1 MSTKL
6 KPIIKN
12 ISKFENKH
20 IDTSLRNENQSPIHF
35 KVKGQPLILS
45 IRSRNKTWVFSGRIK
60 NSMGQSESKN
70 TTIGYV
76 EGFAPS
82 NPKKPILDIREALIK
97 AIDIKDGTQV
107 ELKDEIFME
116 GVEGESLSDNIREFL
131 EFKSPPLVSQSHHD
145 SLRLYLNRFK
155 KEIIQI
161 KGKKAFKTKSITIG
175 DYRNVR
181 NIFKASTLSTN
192 TPNDFQG
199 AVNNFFNWCVEE
211 GYLDANP
218 IISLKKPF
226 KGAPANDRF
235 LTRDEIAKIFKTID
249 EIDFPYNYIAP
260 MCLLTGR
267 RVSSVGKMKW
277 NNIQWNDR
285 IWNEQ
290 PDDNKIKRGINY
302 QVPLSWLA
310 MDYLKAIKDKQKELG
325 WEGRTDYVFPKPE
338 RYPPQA
344 PLSPSA
350 EFTKLHEHCDITS
363 KGNNKKG
370 GLAIKKF
377 TGIDDYKATYLRHT
391 FRTHGT
397 RLGIGDDVLDYVGG
411 WKKSGNQGRIVY
423 NNTNYNAEGMSFE
436 GVDKLAN
443 FYMDKGESNVV
454 PIKKLDAKEMS
465 LEDIKDSIKDRLRIN
480 VDTKKKNITLF
491 QSETNGR
498 ELTDMDFMNIQYNH
512 DLSRMDM
519 DGFTY
524 HNICYMQFM
533 HTKKDELYQMYI
545 ESFDRDILMKDPLEA
560 SQNFI
565 FSMMQNRF
573 NNVVRDKT
581 LGSPNYKPIR
591 SDKDLEL
598 LIGAEKI
605 LYLEKSLTRYVQE
618 NDLSAEAQKEDKICV
633 NGNKDW
639 SFETND
645 AVYKKALRIQEKKN
659 PEYKDA
665 IFDDCIK
672 DIDFEDYLES
682 ARVEL
687 AKFKKDILDIQDG
700 TKGLFLFHSERGL
713 YCRMDFTAVTKKG
726 EREIELHYNIKL
738 SELNLN
744 KRWEV

>member
-20 IDTSLRNENQSPIHF
+20 IDTSLRNENQSPIHY

-60 NSMGQSESKN
+60 NAMGQSESKN

-155 KEIIQI
+155 KEIVQI

-226 KGAPANDRF
+226 KIASASDRY
-235 LTRDEIAKIFKTID
+235 LSRDEIAKIFKTID

-290 PDDNKIKRGINY
+290 PDDNKIKGGINY

-411 WKKSGNQGRIVY
+411 WIKSGNQGRIVY

-443 FYMDKGESNVV
+443 FYMDKGEGNVV
-454 PIKKLDAKEMS
+454 PLRNKDSKVLFET
-465 LEDIKDSIKDRLRIN
+465 DIKLVPKLTNEAVLEFRENLIELGLPDKEISPLAIVSQVYLQD
-480 VDTKKKNITLF
+480 F
-491 QSETNGR
+491 QS
-498 ELTDMDFMNIQYNH
+498 MNIQG
-512 DLSRMDM
+512 LL
-519 DGFTY
+519 Y
-524 HNICYMQFM
+524 HNLCYLKYM
-533 HTKKDELYQMYI
+533 HTKSQEDFEEYVG
-545 ESFDRDILMKDPLEA
+545 SFQHEILVREYGDPSINKVFAWLQA
-560 SQNFI
+560 
-565 FSMMQNRF
+565 RF
-573 NNVVRDKT
+573 NTIIRIKTLSPEKFKVVRV
-581 LGSPNYKPIR
+581 
-591 SDKDLEL
+591 DKDFEL
-598 LIGAEKI
+598 LKEAEKI
-605 LYLEKSLTRYVQE
+605 LYLEYHLDDFINKNRLKGESQKDSYVVNITKKEIQELTQSTIE
-618 NDLSAEAQKEDKICV
+618 N
-633 NGNKDW
+633 
-639 SFETND
+639 
-645 AVYKKALRIQEKKN
+645 KALRIQKKKY
-659 PEYKDA
+659 PELEPN
-665 IFDDCIK
+665 IDDLEM
-672 DIDFEDYLES
+672 EDYLES
-682 ARVEL
+682 AQVEL
-687 AKFKKDILDIQDG
+687 TKFKKDILDNQKD
-700 TKGLFLFHSERGL
+700 TKGLFLYHDERGL
-713 YCRMDFTAVTKKG
+713 YSRMDVKVEMEDGVKVVGMHNT
-726 EREIELHYNIKL
+726 IKISDL
-738 SELNLN
+738 MRD
-744 KRWEV
+744 KAQ